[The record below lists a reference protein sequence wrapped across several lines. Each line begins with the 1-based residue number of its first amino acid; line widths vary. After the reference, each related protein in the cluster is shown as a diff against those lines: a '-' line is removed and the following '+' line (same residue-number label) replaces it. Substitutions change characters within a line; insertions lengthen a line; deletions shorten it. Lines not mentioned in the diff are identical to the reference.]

1 MILNKFKTISI
12 IRRRIKDQSS
22 YEDFRQEWLPE
33 VEGQYNIPT
42 YVINALK
49 VQDEKE
55 VISIGLIAADLEVV
69 IEEAKRTMALD
80 SKRKNKIIEVADSHG
95 NAELYTI
102 KNIDSLTCQSLNCLI
117 EHLTEKHVPELVDAF
132 QKIDLFKSTSLFE
145 GYLKEVV
152 AGERLVW
159 VAFSQDRL
167 VGYITLKWQSL
178 YSSFK
183 EQNIPEIMDL
193 NVLPDARN
201 TGIGSMLLDKA
212 EKEAEKRSSVVGIG
226 VGLYGGEDGGY
237 GSAQRLYV
245 KRGYV
250 PDGKGVTYNYES
262 TIPGDSY
269 PLDDDL
275 VLWFTKKL
283 K

>member
-1 MILNKFKTISI
+1 MISNKFKTISI
-12 IRRRIKDQSS
+12 IRRRIKDQYS
-22 YEDFRQEWLPE
+22 YDDFRQEWLPE

-55 VISIGLIAADLEVV
+55 VISIGLIAADLEAI
-69 IEEAKRTMALD
+69 IEEAKRTMNLD

-102 KNIDSLTCQSLNCLI
+102 KNIDSLTCQSSNCRI
-117 EHLTEKHVPELVDAF
+117 EHLTERHVPELVDAF
-132 QKIDLFKSTSLFE
+132 QKIDPFKSTSLFE
-145 GYLKEVV
+145 GYLKEMT

-167 VGYITLKWQSL
+167 IGYITLKWQSL
-178 YSSFK
+178 YSSFQ
-183 EQNIPEIMDL
+183 EQKIPEIMDL

-201 TGIGSMLLDKA
+201 TGTGSMLLDVA
-212 EKEAEKRSSVVGIG
+212 EKEAAKRSSIVGIG

-262 TIPGDSY
+262 ITPGDNY

-275 VLWFTKKL
+275 VLWFTKEL
-283 K
+283 R

>member
-1 MILNKFKTISI
+1 MISNKFKTISI
-12 IRRRIKDQSS
+12 IRRRIKDQYS

-33 VEGQYNIPT
+33 VEGQYSIPT

-55 VISIGLIAADLEVV
+55 VISIGLITADLEAV
-69 IEEAKRTMALD
+69 IEEAKRTMNLD

-102 KNIDSLTCQSLNCLI
+102 KNIDSLTCQSSNCRI
-117 EHLTEKHVPELVDAF
+117 ECLTERHVPEMVDAF
-132 QKIDLFKSTSLFE
+132 KKIDSFKSTSLFE
-145 GYLKEVV
+145 GYLKEV
-152 AGERLVW
+152 AADERLVW

-167 VGYITLKWQSL
+167 AGYITLKWQSL
-178 YSSFK
+178 YPSFK

-193 NVLPDARN
+193 NVLSHARN
-201 TGIGSMLLDKA
+201 MGIGSMLLDMA
-212 EKEAEKRSSVVGIG
+212 EKEAAKRSNIIGIG
-226 VGLYGGEDGGY
+226 VGLYGGEDSGY

-245 KRGYV
+245 KRGYI
-250 PDGKGVTYNYES
+250 PDGKGITYNYES
-262 TIPGDSY
+262 AIPGDDY